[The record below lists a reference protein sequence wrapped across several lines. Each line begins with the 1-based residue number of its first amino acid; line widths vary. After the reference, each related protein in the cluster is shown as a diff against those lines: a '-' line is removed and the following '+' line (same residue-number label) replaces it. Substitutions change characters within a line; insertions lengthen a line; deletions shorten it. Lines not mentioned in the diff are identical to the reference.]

1 MILKLV
7 EMAKRTYKLN
17 RLDQY
22 LANNELVYSFLNWIA
37 FIFRCSLESL
47 LQSEVMSLL
56 QWWSNNSPTRL
67 SCLSFHHLF
76 SFQNLQNV
84 WFVPTSLI
92 DRAIFIGI

>member
-1 MILKLV
+1 MLNWKYLRKLKTKKAYAVEMILKLV

-47 LQSEVMSLL
+47 FAVVVLVNE
-56 QWWSNNSPTRL
+56 
-67 SCLSFHHLF
+67 F
-76 SFQNLQNV
+76 SKCELV
-84 WFVPTSLI
+84 HIV
-92 DRAIFIGI
+92 